1 MTYMAFKVLCF
12 LMLYKDFLIIK
23 IPVAIPAPGLQ
34 LLLFL
39 PAHRGGAT
47 EREKGEKQGPAAGFP
62 AASRRKTKW
71 PPGSLLPPPPSPGR
85 PSMHRGSRDEA
96 VT

>member
-34 LLLFL
+34 LLLLL

-47 EREKGEKQGPAAGFP
+47 EREKGEK
-62 AASRRKTKW
+62 
-71 PPGSLLPPPPSPGR
+71 
-85 PSMHRGSRDEA
+85 
-96 VT
+96 